1 MPEVTYS
8 TPDNIPYYLKN
19 LPNITI
25 LNLQGVFEDHSLHI
39 SIRQQAGVLIQGLPV
54 NGVEQSYC
62 NAGYFFFNATN
73 FTIADLFVM
82 QQGFDDSYS
91 EWLVSPDLAV
101 QHNLRNLTTLAF
113 LLARGEGICELS
125 PVVLVEA
132 LPNLC
137 KLIKLESSFRK
148 GLSKSIPDYRRYYVL
163 NTSSIMNKEIQGD

>member
-19 LPNITI
+19 LPNIAI

-39 SIRQQAGVLIQGLPV
+39 SIREQAAVLIQGLPI

-73 FTIADLFVM
+73 FTIADLFAM
-82 QQGFDDSYS
+82 QQGFDESYV
-91 EWLVSPDLAV
+91 EWLTSDDL
-101 QHNLRNLTTLAF
+101 HIRNNLRNLTTLAL
-113 LLARGEGICELS
+113 LLARGEGRCELS
-125 PVVLVEA
+125 PEVVAEA

-137 KLIKLESSFRK
+137 KLIREESRHRK
-148 GLSKSIPDYRRYYVL
+148 NIS
-163 NTSSIMNKEIQGD
+163 KEIPNYKEYQVIT